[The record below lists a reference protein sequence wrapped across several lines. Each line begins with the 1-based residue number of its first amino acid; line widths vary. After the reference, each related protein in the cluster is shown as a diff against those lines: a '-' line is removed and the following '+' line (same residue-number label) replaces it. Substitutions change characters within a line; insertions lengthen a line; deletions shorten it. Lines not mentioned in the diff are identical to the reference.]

1 MFRSD
6 SVKRT
11 VVDLSFS
18 FLISCY
24 FCNCT
29 ITLSLP
35 NSNQESQPQTAKRYL
50 PDTPLRRIYNRH
62 PHQPPRWCTKAR
74 YHPLGAGC
82 GTWEPPVENSNVR
95 VLVVDDNERWRHFVS
110 TTLLKPPGL
119 QIIGEA
125 CDGLEAVR
133 QAQYLRPDLILLDIG
148 LPALNGVEAAGRIRE
163 VSPMS
168 HILFLSENRCPEI
181 AQAALNTGAGGYVVK
196 SDAAREL
203 LPAIKAVLDGK
214 RFVSACLA
222 GHILVFATLCSIHTM
237 QLSWIVVLVFG
248 IC

>member
-1 MFRSD
+1 M
-6 SVKRT
+6 
-11 VVDLSFS
+11 
-18 FLISCY
+18 
-24 FCNCT
+24 
-29 ITLSLP
+29 
-35 NSNQESQPQTAKRYL
+35 
-50 PDTPLRRIYNRH
+50 
-62 PHQPPRWCTKAR
+62 
-74 YHPLGAGC
+74 
-82 GTWEPPVENSNVR
+82 ENSNVR

-110 TTLLKPPGL
+110 TTLLKPSGL
-119 QIIGEA
+119 QLIGEA
-125 CDGLEAVR
+125 GDGLEAVR

-148 LPALNGVEAAGRIRE
+148 LPALNGIEAAGRIRE
-163 VSPMS
+163 ASPMS

-222 GHILVFATLCSIHTM
+222 GHVLVFATLCSIHTM
-237 QLSWIVVLVFG
+237 QLSWIVMLVSG